1 MFKLLLYLIISNI
14 IYCEQNFIL
23 SVKETM
29 MENIN
34 VNDPIPLIVKP
45 TEDVSEEVEIKC
57 NGNIRYNPPGV
68 TWGYDLQDESPKT
81 KIPAGTSAGTEIEFN
96 CLVGDPLEN
105 TFITF
110 ILDLSMTDWSIDPL
124 KQTIVFVPKY
134 SANPAVSN
142 SKNLNQNDNFNINII
157 IMSPVTTEVSIEDGT
172 FIMENGDTTINLIQC
187 DKIPINTQKGTIT
200 ISCKVSGEVKD
211 NKYTLALGEDKKI
224 DGITPLVS
232 GETTFSEEDKKSS
245 SSNSKDEKSSS
256 SKGKEEKSSSSK
268 GKDEKSSSSNDTSNS
283 KVESSSSSNDENS
296 SSSDCNNLKLIW
308 ELMIIVLVLLF

>member
-1 MFKLLLYLIISNI
+1 
-14 IYCEQNFIL
+14 
-23 SVKETM
+23 M
-29 MENIN
+29 MENKDSSASHIY
-34 VNDPIPLIVKP
+34 IPLIIKP
-45 TEDVSEEVEIKC
+45 TETVTERIDINY

-68 TWGYDLQDESPKT
+68 TSGYDLQDESPKT

-96 CLVGDPLEN
+96 CIVNYQPLEN

-110 ILDLSMTDWSIDPL
+110 ILGSSMTDWSIDPL

-172 FIMENGDTTINLIQC
+172 FILENGDTTINLIQC

-256 SKGKEEKSSSSK
+256 SKGK
-268 GKDEKSSSSNDTSNS
+268 DEKSSSSNDTSNS

>member
-1 MFKLLLYLIISNI
+1 MFKLLLFLIISNI

-34 VNDPIPLIVKP
+34 INEPIPLIVKP
-45 TEDVSEEVEIKC
+45 TEDVSEEVEIEC

-96 CLVGDPLEN
+96 CIVNYQPLEN

-110 ILDLSMTDWSIDPL
+110 ILDSFMTDWSIDPL

-172 FIMENGDTTINLIQC
+172 FILENGDTTINLIQC

-256 SKGKEEKSSSSK
+256 SKGK
-268 GKDEKSSSSNDTSNS
+268 DEKSSSSNDTSNS